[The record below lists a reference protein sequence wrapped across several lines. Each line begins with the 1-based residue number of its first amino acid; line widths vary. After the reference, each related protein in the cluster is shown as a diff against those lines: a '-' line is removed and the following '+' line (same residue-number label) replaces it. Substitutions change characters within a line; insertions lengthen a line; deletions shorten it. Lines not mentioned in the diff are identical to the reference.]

1 MACEFYYKSP
11 RCASFG
17 CGVKFQYLQS
27 GHLHSGRLLPSSLL
41 LPLSCTPHKG
51 FYAILKNFYG
61 STVPGY
67 LDSITCCQ
75 YLPAVDFVSVS
86 RSSAH
91 SCVSC
96 FVK

>member
-11 RCASFG
+11 RFASFG

-41 LPLSCTPHKG
+41 LLLSCTPHKG

-61 STVPGY
+61 SSVPGY
-67 LDSITCCQ
+67 LDSPHVVNIFLLLILFQ
-75 YLPAVDFVSVS
+75 S
-86 RSSAH
+86 RG
-91 SCVSC
+91 VQLIL
-96 FVK
+96 V